1 MAGTAYC
8 TRQSLPIVFNRCR
21 WRRSTQPTFNGANP
35 LPTESRDS
43 RRRATSILRSFSSV
57 RAKDV
62 RQTDLSAQESGAR
75 GGNSPW
81 QVTDRRAVWHHMTR
95 KSENSFSPSLSLI
108 KFWFYPLL
116 KLSYWLWA
124 RENTSDQSA
133 RKNKQNEGK
142 RQKKKTWVNDIH
154 KRIIIKKYK
163 NRKTEHEKEKKAR
176 RRREFRAHDSCCYFP
191 PWTLLRLTN
200 AVSLIIH
207 KLCMNLRIFW
217 HEENIF
223 QYGRYLEDSL
233 TTFVQT

>member
-95 KSENSFSPSLSLI
+95 KSEKSFSPSLSLI

-124 RENTSDQSA
+124 RENTSDQSG
-133 RKNKQNEGK
+133 RKNKENEGK
-142 RQKKKTWVNDIH
+142 RQT
-154 KRIIIKKYK
+154 
-163 NRKTEHEKEKKAR
+163 EKEDMSEWHTQKDNNKKVQEQEDR
-176 RRREFRAHDSCCYFP
+176 TWKRKESEKEERVQSTWLLLLFP
-191 PWTLLRLTN
+191 
-200 AVSLIIH
+200 SLNFTPSNKCSFI
-207 KLCMNLRIFW
+207 N
-217 HEENIF
+217 
-223 QYGRYLEDSL
+223 YS
-233 TTFVQT
+233 